1 MVNMDSIIKR
11 NKVFIN
17 TLFVIAVPVVIQN
30 MISIGLNMIDTIM
43 VSGLGENAISA
54 VGLANRIY
62 FIFTTICFG
71 IYSGASIFIAQYWGA
86 KDTASIKKIFG
97 IDLIIGSLLSL
108 FFSLIVFFFRNQIM
122 RIFIDDI
129 HVIELGS
136 EYLKIISFSYL
147 ITAISFAFSFNCR
160 AIHRLKL
167 PTIINAIALLI
178 NTFLN
183 WILITGN
190 LGFKALGV
198 EGAAIATLI
207 ARVFEF
213 IALIYFIYKDKNHP
227 LAGTIKELTSWD
239 LAMLKKVLKT
249 SFPVILSETAWS
261 VGTSVYFIAYGFMGS
276 YAIAV
281 VQIAFNISDFF
292 QTLFFGIGNA
302 SAVMIGNEIG
312 KNDID
317 NATNYSNKFVKI
329 TLVLSVVFATL
340 LLISRNTII
349 QFFNLEPMTSEYLS
363 KTLIVYSLYFTPK
376 MFSYMFICGILR
388 AGGDTKFCMFVDIIT
403 IWGIGVP
410 LSFISV
416 LLFKLPIHLVIALVF
431 SEEIIKAITVTK
443 RFKSKKWIN
452 NLIMN

>member
-1 MVNMDSIIKR
+1 MNDIIKR
-11 NKVFIN
+11 NKAFIN
-17 TLFVIAVPVVIQN
+17 TMIIIAIPVVIQN
-30 MISIGLNMIDTIM
+30 MISIGLNMIDTVM
-43 VSGLGENAISA
+43 VSELGENAISA

-71 IYSGASIFIAQYWGA
+71 IYSGASIFVAQYWGA
-86 KDTASIKKIFG
+86 KDMVSIKKVFG

-108 FFSLIVFFFRNQIM
+108 IFAVLVFFFRNQIM
-122 RIFIDDI
+122 RIFIDDPY
-129 HVIELGS
+129 VIELGS
-136 EYLKIISFSYL
+136 EYLKVISFSYPL
-147 ITAISFAFSFNCR
+147 TAISFAFSFNCR
-160 AIHRLKL
+160 AIHKLKM
-167 PTIINAIALLI
+167 PTVINAVALLI
-178 NTFLN
+178 NTFFN

-198 EGAAIATLI
+198 EGAAIATLL
-207 ARVFEF
+207 ARIVEF
-213 IALIYFIYKDKNHP
+213 VALIFFIYKDKNHP

-239 LAMLKKVLKT
+239 VTMLKKVLKT
-249 SFPVILSETAWS
+249 SFPVIMSETAWS
-261 VGTSVYFIAYGFMGS
+261 IGTSVYFIAYGFMGS

-317 NATNYSNKFVKI
+317 KAMDYSNKFVKI
-329 TLVLSVVFATL
+329 TLVLSFVFASL
-340 LLISRNTII
+340 LLVSRNYII
-349 QFFNLEPMTSEYLS
+349 RYFNLEPITSEYLS

-376 MFSYMFICGILR
+376 MFSYIFICGILR

-431 SEEIIKAITVTK
+431 SEEIIKSITVTK
-443 RFKSKKWIN
+443 RYLSKKWMN
-452 NLIMN
+452 NLIMD

>member
-1 MVNMDSIIKR
+1 MNSLIKN
-11 NKVFIN
+11 NKTFIN
-17 TLFVIAVPVVIQN
+17 TLFIIAIPVVIQN
-30 MISIGLNMIDTIM
+30 MISIGLNMIDTVM

-86 KDTASIKKIFG
+86 KDTTSIKKVFG

-108 FFSLIVFFFRNQIM
+108 IFSLAVFFFRNQIM

-129 HVIELGS
+129 YVIELGS
-136 EYLKIISFSYL
+136 KYLRIISFSYL
-147 ITAISFAFSFNCR
+147 LTAISFAFSFNCR
-160 AIHRLKL
+160 AIHKLKM
-167 PTIINAIALLI
+167 PTIINAVALLI

-183 WILITGN
+183 WILIAGN
-190 LGFKALGV
+190 LGFEALGV

-213 IALIYFIYKDKNHP
+213 IALIYFIYKDKTHP

-239 LAMLKKVLKT
+239 LALLKKILKT

-317 NATNYSNKFVKI
+317 NAINYSNKFVKI
-329 TLVLSVVFATL
+329 TLVLSIVFAFL
-340 LLISRNTII
+340 LVVSRNFII

-416 LLFKLPIHLVIALVF
+416 LVLKLPIHLVIALVF

-443 RFKSKKWIN
+443 RYKSQKWIN
-452 NLIMN
+452 NLIMD

>member
-1 MVNMDSIIKR
+1 MNNIKR
-11 NKVFIN
+11 NKAFIN
-17 TLFVIAVPVVIQN
+17 TLIVIAIPVIIQN
-30 MISIGLNMIDTIM
+30 LISIGLNMIDTVM
-43 VSGLGENAISA
+43 VSELGENAISA

-86 KDTASIKKIFG
+86 KDTVSIKKVFG
-97 IDLIIGSLLSL
+97 IDLIIGTILSL
-108 FFSLIVFFFRNQIM
+108 VFSLTVYFFRVQIM
-122 RIFIDDI
+122 RIFINDNY
-129 HVIELGS
+129 VIELGS
-136 EYLKIISFSYL
+136 NYLKIISFSY
-147 ITAISFAFSFNCR
+147 IFTAVSFAFSFNCR
-160 AIHRLKL
+160 AIHKLKL

-178 NTFLN
+178 NTFFN
-183 WILITGN
+183 WVLITGN
-190 LGFKALGV
+190 LGFEALGV

-207 ARVFEF
+207 ARAFEF
-213 IALIYFIYKDKNHP
+213 VALLYFIYRDKSHP
-227 LAGTIKELTSWD
+227 LAGTIKEFTSWD
-239 LAMLKKVLKT
+239 LNLLKKILKT

-317 NATNYSNKFVKI
+317 KAMDYSDNFVNI
-329 TLVLSVVFATL
+329 TVVLSVVLAASLFF
-340 LLISRNTII
+340 SRSFII
-349 QFFNLEPMTSEYLS
+349 KYFNLEPTTSDYLN

-388 AGGDTKFCMFVDIIT
+388 AGGDTKFCMFLDIIT
-403 IWGIGVP
+403 IWLIGVP

-416 LLFKLPIHLVIALVF
+416 LLLKLPIHLVIAVVF
-431 SEEIIKAITVTK
+431 SEEIIKAITVIK
-443 RFKSKKWIN
+443 RYKSKKWLN
-452 NLIMN
+452 NLIA